1 MRSKQRAL
9 SGVQT
14 TMIQGVTSSDLYLLT
29 RFNDK
34 QIGIPLYTFS
44 YSVPNIDLISIAPD
58 TNFVVDKTTFASTV
72 TAYGAGITIFVN
84 GTACALPI
92 FKTVQD
98 PNIVPE
104 MRFQDATIVSNL
116 TSTGQFFAVKVGD
129 TVYGAPMYNYS
140 SVYPFTSSVAQSSI
154 NITTKMVFQPSYD
167 ITMENGGSTNLNSKI
182 QTYSQL
188 IARIK
193 YQIGYPFVN
202 VELCDDT
209 QIVDFIDQSLEW
221 YTKYA
226 GYTEEFL
233 VFSSTMY
240 EEPGLKIDTLFTIT
254 PNMRTAYANGLSG
267 SFDYDLQDYRKVIGV
282 FSFDPGESTGI
293 NTLFTLEQAMA
304 QQTYFSYML
313 GNAGFDL
320 VTWEVLKEWLDL
332 REKVLAQKHFVDFDQ
347 YNQTLRLIPA
357 PNQNSAYYGCVGAW
371 VEKPVVQLL
380 SEQWVQK
387 YALALA
393 KISVGNVRGKYQGM
407 QMFGGGTINYND
419 LLSQGLK
426 EKDALE
432 AGLQEGSW
440 YDTAPPRFFIG
451 IFLASLIPVVSYI
464 TNMLGCFVG

>member
-1 MRSKQRAL
+1 MRSRQRVL
-9 SGVQT
+9 SGIDT
-14 TMIQGVTSSDLYLLT
+14 TLIQGTTATKSFLIA

-34 QIGIPLYTFS
+34 HIGLPLYTFS
-44 YSVPNIDLISIAPD
+44 ASTPDMDLLAIAPK
-58 TNFVVDKTTFASTV
+58 TNFIVDKTTLTTDV
-72 TAYGAGITIFVN
+72 TSYNAAVSMYINGSAYAV
-84 GTACALPI
+84 PI
-92 FKTVQD
+92 YKTVQD
-98 PNIVPE
+98 SSVVPE
-104 MRFQDATIVSNL
+104 MRFQETTLVANL
-116 TSTGQFFAVKVGD
+116 TSINQYCTVKVGD
-129 TVYGAPMYNYS
+129 TLYGMPMYAYS
-140 SVYPFTSSVAQSSI
+140 TEYPFTSTVDMSAIKV
-154 NITTKMVFQPSYD
+154 NTKMMFQPAYD
-167 ITMENGGSTNLNSKI
+167 ISMENGGSTNLNSKI

-188 IARIK
+188 ITRIK
-193 YQIGYPFVN
+193 YQLGYPFVN

-209 QIVDFIDQSLEW
+209 QIVDFIDQSIEW

-240 EEPGLKIDTLFTIT
+240 KEPGLKIDTLFTIT
-254 PNMRTAYANGLSG
+254 PNMRTAFANGLSA
-267 SFDYDLQDYRKVIGV
+267 SYDYDLQDYRKVIGV

-451 IFLASLIPVVSYI
+451 
-464 TNMLGCFVG
+464 